1 MTQLTTR
8 KKLSDIGEFGLIDR
22 IRKVNPVKDRNV
34 VIGIGDDAAAIK
46 VQGSRFKTQDKGMI
60 LLTTDTLVEGVH
72 FDLKYFTFYELGW
85 KLLAVNLSDIAAM
98 GGTPKYAL
106 VTLGLKKSVKVA
118 DVDSFYGGI
127 KALAKKYGVKVV
139 GGDIVRSP
147 RNLFFTMDLM
157 GVANKIVTRAGARP
171 GDLIISIGS
180 FGASALGL
188 ARLKKHGRSAAG
200 VNPHLMPLPM
210 VKEGRSVSRSA
221 SAMIDNSDGLARCL
235 IEICKASKV
244 GAKVYLDRIPIAKG
258 ATLKQALDGGEDYNL
273 LLTVPRSKVR
283 SVKNGIGIGIVTG
296 GRKIVLIDK
305 NGNEKVLKDKG
316 YEQI

>member
-1 MTQLTTR
+1 M
-8 KKLSDIGEFGLIDR
+8 KVSEVGEFGLIER
-22 IRKVNPVKDRNV
+22 IRNINPVKDRNV
-34 VIGIGDDAAAIK
+34 VLGIGDDAA
-46 VQGSRFKTQDKGMI
+46 VVRFHGKSV

-72 FDLKYFTFYELGW
+72 FNLKYMTFFELGW

-106 VTLGLKKSVKVA
+106 VTMGLKKSVKVS
-118 DVDSFYGGI
+118 DIDDFYRGI
-127 KALAKKYGVKVV
+127 KALAKKFKVVVV

-157 GVANKIVTRAGARP
+157 GVADKIVTRGGARP

-180 FGASALGL
+180 FGSSAIGL
-188 ARLKKHGRSAAG
+188 AALKKYGRKALNLAVPAG
-200 VNPHLMPLPM
+200 RQESCVLSSRSHLMPVPM

-235 IEICKASKV
+235 IEICKASRV
-244 GAKVYLDRIPIAKG
+244 GAKVWIDKIPVAKG
-258 ATLKQALDGGEDYNL
+258 ATLRQALDGGEDYNL
-273 LLTVPRSKVR
+273 LLTVPRKKVR
-283 SVKNGIGIGIVTG
+283 SIRNGIGIGIVTR

-305 NGNEKVLKDKG
+305 NGNEKTLKDKG